1 VTKTAIGALVPLR
14 RAKVAGEIV
23 SVKVHEHPWL
33 STDVELSDGTGVV
46 VLRFLGRSGVPGF
59 EPGRRVAAVGT
70 PGRDKGAL
78 VILNP
83 RYTFL
88 VDG

>member
-1 VTKTAIGALVPLR
+1 V
-14 RAKVAGEIV
+14 
-23 SVKVHEHPWL
+23 

-46 VLRFLGRSGVPGF
+46 VLRFLGPSEVPGF
-59 EPGRRVAAVGT
+59 EPGRRVAVGGT
-70 PGRDKGAL
+70 PGWEKGVL

-88 VDG
+88 VDA